1 MDKSL
6 KDNFGDANN
15 SWATENNSLRFI
27 LIPVLHGQHLVQ
39 PELSD
44 VPEKQDIF
52 MAIPGFHQRAQP
64 KAWGVK
70 MPSTYLLG

>member
-15 SWATENNSLRFI
+15 SWATENSSLSFI
-27 LIPVLHGQHLVQ
+27 LVQVLHSQRLVQ
-39 PELSD
+39 PELLD